1 MSAEATS
8 LVEFGIILIILIFLI
23 VITWHVWVTYI
34 QTVFLKSLKWTLL
47 EIRPPQDVYK
57 SPLAM
62 ELVLNSL
69 YAGAQGGDWFTRH
82 WKGEVSLWYS
92 LELVSIEGK
101 VRFFIR
107 TPAKFRKMIE
117 TQFYAQYPQ
126 AEIFESE
133 DYTTTIPDFEKNAD
147 FNIWAA
153 NFILSKD
160 DVIPIKTYI
169 DYGLD
174 KSVGTLDAEQQVDPI
189 TPMIEFLGSLS
200 LGEQVWIQILVRPD
214 TKRFSVKKDGELV
227 EGKAWG
233 EKAKET
239 IKELNEKLKET
250 TKDADGKLSTTVR
263 RATKGEQYVI
273 EAIERNAAKFGFDA
287 HIKGL
292 YIAKKDVFGG
302 NVGTRAP
309 SLIGA
314 FRQYASGDLNGFKPD
329 STTKIDFPW
338 QDVFGNNLFSM
349 KKDYLDAYKARA
361 HFYGGFKFHKLSSYF
376 TTPNDSGGKPFIL
389 STEELATIFHLPG
402 KVAETPSFGR
412 ISTTKAEPPSNLPI

>member
-8 LVEFGIILIILIFLI
+8 LIEFGMILIVLIFLI
-23 VITWHVWVTYI
+23 VITWHVWVSYI
-34 QTVFLKSLKWTLL
+34 QTVFLKSLKWTLI
-47 EIRPPQDVYK
+47 EIRPPKDVFK

-69 YAGAQGGDWFTRH
+69 YAGAQGGDWFTKH

-92 LELVSIEGK
+92 LEIVSIEGK

-107 TPAKFRKMIE
+107 TPTKFRKMIE

-126 AEIFESE
+126 IEIFEVE
-133 DYTTTIPDFEKNAD
+133 DYTKDVPEFTKNAD
-147 FNIWAA
+147 FNVWGA

-160 DVIPIKTYI
+160 DVIPIKSYI

-174 KSVGTLDAEQQVDPI
+174 KSVGTLDPEQQVDPI
-189 TPMIEFLGSLS
+189 TPMIEFMGSLG
-200 LGEQVWIQILVRPD
+200 LGEQVWVQILVRPD
-214 TKRFSVKKDGELV
+214 TKRFSVKKSGEIE
-227 EGKAWG
+227 EGKDWKA
-233 EKAKET
+233 KAKET
-239 IKELNEKLKET
+239 IKELNDALKE
-250 TKDADGKLSTTVR
+250 KEKAEDGKVTTTVR

-287 HIKGL
+287 HIRGL
-292 YIAKKDVFGG
+292 YIAKKDIFGG
-302 NVGTRAP
+302 LVGTRAP

-329 STTKIDFPW
+329 SPTKFETWEDLL
-338 QDVFGNNLFSM
+338 GMRLLKR
-349 KKDYLDAYKARA
+349 KKDYLSDYKGRD
-361 HFYGGFKFHKLSSYF
+361 HFYGSFKFHKLKSYF
-376 TTPNDSGGKPFIL
+376 TTPNSSGGKPFIL

-402 KVAETPSFGR
+402 KVVETPSFNR
-412 ISTTKAEPPSNLPI
+412 ISTTKSEPPINLPI

>member
-1 MSAEATS
+1 MSPEVTS
-8 LVEFGIILIILIFLI
+8 LIEFGIILIVFIFLI

-47 EIRPPQDVYK
+47 EIRPPKDVFK

-69 YAGAQGGDWFTRH
+69 YAGAQGGDWFTKY

-92 LELVSIEGK
+92 LEIVSIEGK

-107 TPAKFRKMIE
+107 TPTKFRTMIE

-126 AEIFESE
+126 IEIFESE
-133 DYTTTIPDFEKNAD
+133 DYTNDLPSFTKDSD

-153 NFILSKD
+153 NFVLAKD
-160 DVIPIKTYI
+160 DVIPIKTYV

-174 KSVGTLDAEQQVDPI
+174 KSIGTLEAEQQIDPI

-239 IKELNEKLKET
+239 IKELNNKLKET
-250 TKDADGKLSTTVR
+250 TKDADGRVTTTVR
-263 RATKGEQYVI
+263 RATKSEQYVI

-287 HIKGL
+287 HIRVL
-292 YIAKKDVFGG
+292 YIAKKDIFGKL
-302 NVGTRAP
+302 VGTRAP

-329 STTKIDFPW
+329 GTTKIDFPW
-338 QDVFGNNLFSM
+338 QDVFGNKIF
-349 KKDYLDAYKARA
+349 KRRKYYFDAYKSRA
-361 HFYGGFKFHKLSSYF
+361 FFYGKFDFFSPASYF
-376 TTPNDSGGKPFIL
+376 TTPNSSGGKPYIL

-402 KVAETPSFGR
+402 KVVETPSFSR
-412 ISTTKAEPPSNLPI
+412 IDTTKSEPPVNLPI

>member
-1 MSAEATS
+1 MSPEVTS
-8 LVEFGIILIILIFLI
+8 LIEFGIIFIVLIFLI
-23 VITWHVWVTYI
+23 IITWHIWVTYI
-34 QTVFLKSLKWTLL
+34 QTVFLKSLKWTIL
-47 EIRPPQDVYK
+47 EIRPPKDVYK

-69 YAGAQGGDWFTRH
+69 YAGAQGSDWFTRH

-107 TPAKFRKMIE
+107 TPEKFRKMIE

-126 AEIFESE
+126 IEIFEAE
-133 DYTTTIPDFEKNAD
+133 DYTKAFPDFEKNSD

-160 DVIPIKTYI
+160 DVIPIKSYI

-174 KSVGTLDAEQQVDPI
+174 KSVGSLEAEQQVDPI
-189 TPMIEFLGSLS
+189 TPMIEFLGSLT
-200 LGEQVWIQILVRPD
+200 LGEQVWVQILVRPD
-214 TKRFSVKKDGELV
+214 TKRFSVKKGDEIE
-227 EGKAWG
+227 EGKDWR
-233 EKAKET
+233 EKVKEVV
-239 IKELNEKLKET
+239 KELNDKLKEKE
-250 TKDADGKLSTTVR
+250 KDADGKVTTTVR
-263 RATKGEQYVI
+263 RATRGEQYVI

-287 HIKGL
+287 HIRGL
-292 YIAKKDVFGG
+292 YIAKKDIFGG
-302 NVGTRAP
+302 LVGTRAP

-329 STTKIDFPW
+329 STTKFETWEDL
-338 QDVFGNNLFSM
+338 FGNKIFERR
-349 KKDYLDAYKARA
+349 KDYFDDYKARS
-361 HFYGGFKFHKLSSYF
+361 HFYGGFKFYKPSSYF
-376 TTPNDSGGKPFIL
+376 TTPNSSGGKPFIL

-402 KVAETPSFGR
+402 KVVETPSFSR
-412 ISTTKAEPPSNLPI
+412 ISTTKSEPPINLPI

>member
-1 MSAEATS
+1 MSIEARN
-8 LVEFGIILIILIFLI
+8 LVEFGIILIVLIFLI
-23 VITWHVWVTYI
+23 VITWHVWVSYI

-47 EIRPPQDVYK
+47 EIRPPKDVFK

-69 YAGAQGGDWFTRH
+69 YTGAQGGDWFTKH

-92 LELVSIEGK
+92 LEIVSIEGR

-107 TPAKFRKMIE
+107 TPAKFKKMIE
-117 TQFYAQYPQ
+117 TQLYAQYPQ
-126 AEIFESE
+126 AEIFEAE
-133 DYTTTIPDFEKNAD
+133 DYTQNLPDFSKNAD
-147 FNIWAA
+147 FNLWAT

-160 DVIPIKTYI
+160 DVIPIKSYI

-174 KSVGTLDAEQQVDPI
+174 KSIGVLDPEQQVDPI
-189 TPMIEFLGSLS
+189 TPMIEFLSSLS
-200 LGEQVWIQILVRPD
+200 IGEQVWIQILVRPD
-214 TKRFSVKKDGELV
+214 TKRFSVKKGSEIQ
-227 EGKAWG
+227 EGKDWKA
-233 EKAKET
+233 KAKEV
-239 IKELNEKLKET
+239 IKTLNDELKE
-250 TKDADGKLSTTVR
+250 KDAEGKVTTVR

-287 HIKGL
+287 HIRGL
-292 YIAKKDVFGG
+292 YIAKKDMFGG
-302 NVGTRAP
+302 LAGTRAP

-329 STTKIDFPW
+329 KATKFEAWEDLL
-338 QDVFGNNLFSM
+338 GRKLFKR

-361 HFYGGFKFHKLSSYF
+361 HFYGSFDFFSPSSYF

-402 KVAETPSFGR
+402 KVVEAPSFNR
-412 ISTTKAEPPSNLPI
+412 INTTKSEPPSNLPI